1 MPGTSLYDL
10 TIPTFTEGLQTF
22 DHVLT
27 KAEEYAKEKNLNVDE
42 VFLQARLIEDQLPLT
57 FQVQNISKVV
67 QATVSYLTGVK
78 PALFENDEKTVVDLH
93 KRIQKTLDLLKTVK
107 PEDVNSREDAL
118 VDLPLGGE
126 SLQVTVK
133 AAALNFGQTNFFFHL
148 VTGYSIIRAK
158 GVPIGKFDYLTSF
171 LRL

>member
-118 VDLPLGGE
+118 